1 MTTSPFPAIAKDV
14 PIITKQ
20 TVKEA
25 FDAIRYELQSS
36 DGVVST
42 LTKLINAGSYEDV
55 MQYTKKSD
63 AYFRKAKLGKARKL
77 LTDDKL
83 RSGESLYLSN
93 AVTFDLIGINRASRP
108 GKQNK
113 DEQLRYLTELKD
125 DIEKFLKL
133 EDTIEIIS
141 VVDE

>member
-1 MTTSPFPAIAKDV
+1 
-14 PIITKQ
+14 
-20 TVKEA
+20 
-25 FDAIRYELQSS
+25 
-36 DGVVST
+36 
-42 LTKLINAGSYEDV
+42 
-55 MQYTKKSD
+55 MQYTKESD

-77 LTDDKL
+77 LTDEKL
-83 RSGESLYLSN
+83 RSTDSLYLSN

-133 EDTIEIIS
+133 EDTIEIIP
-141 VVDE
+141 VVEE